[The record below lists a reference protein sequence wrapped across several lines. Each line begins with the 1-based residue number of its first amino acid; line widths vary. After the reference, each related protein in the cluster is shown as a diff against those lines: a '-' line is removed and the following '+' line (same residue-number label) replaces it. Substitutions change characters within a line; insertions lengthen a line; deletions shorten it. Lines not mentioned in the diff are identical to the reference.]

1 MFVKDYIGYYINNN
15 KKDNMTKT
23 QYPTKY
29 QITKLEQRVDEEL
42 DPIIDMAEL
51 ELKAV
56 LTDETENAMTYLSKK
71 IKADKVINNLQK
83 AIETL
88 EVAQRQ
94 AVTFFGKIK
103 DSNLKEKLNYKFRN
117 KDQDNYYRSDNYGRG
132 ITPEDCRDQLREFAE
147 FIAQQ
152 KVENKPEGKKLK
164 ELKLYKKASKHKIWE
179 CGVPD
184 QLQAQLTEILAGVNI
199 IWDKSKQL
207 RLQNKQ
213 YN

>member
-1 MFVKDYIGYYINNN
+1 
-15 KKDNMTKT
+15 MTKT

-42 DPIIDMAEL
+42 DPIISLAEL

-56 LTDETENAMTYLSKK
+56 LTDETELAMTYLAKK

-88 EVAQRQ
+88 EIAQRQ

-103 DSNLKEKLNYKFRN
+103 DAKLREKLSYKF
-117 KDQDNYYRSDNYGRG
+117 KDKKDRDNYYRSDNYGRG
-132 ITPEDCRDQLREFAE
+132 ITPEDCRAQLREFAQS
-147 FIAQQ
+147 IAQQ

-179 CGVPD
+179 CGVPE
-184 QLQAQLTEILAGVNI
+184 QLQSQLEHILSGINI

-207 RLQNKQ
+207 RLENKK

>member
-1 MFVKDYIGYYINNN
+1 
-15 KKDNMTKT
+15 MTKT

-29 QITKLEQRVDEEL
+29 QITRLEQRVDEEL
-42 DPIIDMAEL
+42 DPIISLAEL

-56 LTDETENAMTYLSKK
+56 LTDETELAMTYLAKK

-88 EVAQRQ
+88 EIAQRQ

-103 DSNLKEKLNYKFRN
+103 DAKLREKLSYKF
-117 KDQDNYYRSDNYGRG
+117 KDKKDRDNYYRSDNYGRG
-132 ITPEDCRDQLREFAE
+132 ITPEDCRDQLREFAQA
-147 FIAQQ
+147 IAQQ

-179 CGVPD
+179 CGVPE
-184 QLQAQLTEILAGVNI
+184 QLQSQLEQILSGINI

-207 RLQNKQ
+207 RLENKK

>member
-1 MFVKDYIGYYINNN
+1 MS
-15 KKDNMTKT
+15 KT

-42 DPIIDMAEL
+42 APVINLAEF

-56 LTDETENAMTYLSKK
+56 LTEETENAMTYLAKK
-71 IKADKVINNLQK
+71 IKADTVIDNLQK
-83 AIETL
+83 AVEQL
-88 EVAQRQ
+88 EIAQRQ

-103 DSNLKEKLNYKFRN
+103 DNNLKENLNYKFRKKDN
-117 KDQDNYYRSDNYGRG
+117 KSNYFTSGYDKG
-132 ITPEDCRDQLREFAE
+132 ILPDDCREQLREWAQV
-147 FIAQQ
+147 IAQQ

-179 CGVPD
+179 CGVPE
-184 QLQAQLTEILAGVNI
+184 QLQTQLTRILAGLNI

-207 RLQNKQ
+207 KLQNKSV
-213 YN
+213 N

>member
-1 MFVKDYIGYYINNN
+1 MS
-15 KKDNMTKT
+15 KT

-42 DPIIDMAEL
+42 NPIIDMAEL

-56 LTDETENAMTYLSKK
+56 LTEETENAMTYLSKK

-88 EVAQRQ
+88 EIAQRQ

-103 DSNLKEKLNYKFRN
+103 DSNLRDTLSYKF
-117 KDQDNYYRSDNYGRG
+117 KDKKDRDNYYRSDNYGRG

>member
-1 MFVKDYIGYYINNN
+1 
-15 KKDNMTKT
+15 MTKT

-56 LTDETENAMTYLSKK
+56 LTDETELAMTYLSKK

-88 EVAQRQ
+88 EIAQRQ

-103 DSNLKEKLNYKFRN
+103 DSNLRQKLSYKF
-117 KDQDNYYRSDNYGRG
+117 KDKNDRDNYYRSDNYRG

-184 QLQAQLTEILAGVNI
+184 QLQSQLTEILAGVNI

-207 RLQNKQ
+207 KLQNKQ

>member
-1 MFVKDYIGYYINNN
+1 
-15 KKDNMTKT
+15 MTKT

-42 DPIIDMAEL
+42 DPIINLAEL
-51 ELKAV
+51 ELKSV
-56 LTDETENAMTYLSKK
+56 LAEQTEVAMSYLAKK

-83 AIETL
+83 AVESL
-88 EVAQRQ
+88 EIAQRQ
-94 AVTFFGKIK
+94 AITFFGKVK
-103 DSNLKEKLNYKFRN
+103 DNKLKEKLSHKFRKN
-117 KDQDNYYRSDNYGRG
+117 DRDNYYRSSYDKG
-132 ITPEDCRDQLREFAE
+132 ILPEDCREQLRDWAE
-147 FIAQQ
+147 VIAQQ

-179 CGVPD
+179 CGVPE
-184 QLQAQLTEILAGVNI
+184 QLQSQLEQILSGVNI

-207 RLQNKQ
+207 RLENKK

>member
-1 MFVKDYIGYYINNN
+1 MSKA
-15 KKDNMTKT
+15 T
-23 QYPTKY
+23 YPTKY
-29 QITKLEQRVDEEL
+29 QITKLEQRVDEEI
-42 DPIIDMAEL
+42 DPIIKMAEL
-51 ELKAV
+51 ELKSV
-56 LTDETENAMTYLSKK
+56 LTEQTEIAMTYLAKK
-71 IKADKVINNLQK
+71 IKADKVIDNLQK
-83 AIETL
+83 AVEQL

-103 DSNLKEKLNYKFRN
+103 DNSLREKLNYKF
-117 KDQDNYYRSDNYGRG
+117 KDKDKDNYYRSDNYGRG

-152 KVENKPEGKKLK
+152 KVENMKEGKKLK

-179 CGVPD
+179 CGVPE
-184 QLQAQLTEILAGVNI
+184 QLQSQLEQILSGINI

-207 RLQNKQ
+207 RLENKR

>member
-1 MFVKDYIGYYINNN
+1 
-15 KKDNMTKT
+15 MTKT

-42 DPIIDMAEL
+42 NPIIDMAEL

-56 LTDETENAMTYLSKK
+56 LTDETELAMTYLSKK

-88 EVAQRQ
+88 EIAQRQ

-103 DSNLKEKLNYKFRN
+103 DSNLRQKLSYKF
-117 KDQDNYYRSDNYGRG
+117 KDKNDRDNYYRSDNYRG

-184 QLQAQLTEILAGVNI
+184 QLQSQLTEILAGVNI

>member
-1 MFVKDYIGYYINNN
+1 
-15 KKDNMTKT
+15 MTKT

-42 DPIIDMAEL
+42 DPIINLAEL
-51 ELKAV
+51 ELKSV
-56 LTDETENAMTYLSKK
+56 LAEQTEIAMSYLAKK

-83 AIETL
+83 AVESL
-88 EVAQRQ
+88 EIAQRQ
-94 AVTFFGKIK
+94 AITFFGKVK
-103 DSNLKEKLNYKFRN
+103 DNKLKEKLSHKFRKN
-117 KDQDNYYRSDNYGRG
+117 DRDNYYRSSYDKG
-132 ITPEDCRDQLREFAE
+132 IMPEDCREQLRDWAE
-147 FIAQQ
+147 VIAQQ

-179 CGVPD
+179 CGVPE
-184 QLQAQLTEILAGVNI
+184 QLQSQLEQILSGVNI

-207 RLQNKQ
+207 RLENKR

>member
-1 MFVKDYIGYYINNN
+1 
-15 KKDNMTKT
+15 MTKT

-42 DPIIDMAEL
+42 DPIINMAEL

-56 LTDETENAMTYLSKK
+56 LTDETELAMTYLAKK

-88 EVAQRQ
+88 EIAQRQ

-103 DSNLKEKLNYKFRN
+103 DAKLRETLSYKF
-117 KDQDNYYRSDNYGRG
+117 KDKKDRDNYYRHDSYGRG
-132 ITPEDCRDQLREFAE
+132 ITPEDCRDQLREFAQA
-147 FIAQQ
+147 IAQQ

-179 CGVPD
+179 CGVPE
-184 QLQAQLTEILAGVNI
+184 QLQSQLSEILAGLNI

-207 RLQNKQ
+207 RLENKTH
-213 YN
+213 N

>member
-1 MFVKDYIGYYINNN
+1 
-15 KKDNMTKT
+15 MTKT

-42 DPIIDMAEL
+42 DPIINLAEL
-51 ELKAV
+51 ELKSV
-56 LTDETENAMTYLSKK
+56 LAEQTEIAMSYLAKK
-71 IKADKVINNLQK
+71 IKADKVIDNLQK
-83 AIETL
+83 AVENL
-88 EVAQRQ
+88 EIAQRQ
-94 AVTFFGKIK
+94 AVTFFGKVK
-103 DSNLKEKLNYKFRN
+103 DNKLKEKLSHKFK
-117 KDQDNYYRSDNYGRG
+117 KDRDNYYRSDNYGRG

-147 FIAQQ
+147 TIAQQ

-179 CGVPD
+179 CGVPE
-184 QLQAQLTEILAGVNI
+184 QLQSQLEQILSGINI

-207 RLQNKQ
+207 RLENKK

>member
-1 MFVKDYIGYYINNN
+1 
-15 KKDNMTKT
+15 MTKT

-42 DPIIDMAEL
+42 DPIIAMAEL

-56 LTDETENAMTYLSKK
+56 LTDETELAMTYLAKK
-71 IKADKVINNLQK
+71 IKADKVIDNLQK

-88 EVAQRQ
+88 EIAQRQ

-103 DSNLKEKLNYKFRN
+103 DAKLRETLSYKF
-117 KDQDNYYRSDNYGRG
+117 KDKKDRDNYYRGDNYGRG
-132 ITPEDCRDQLREFAE
+132 ITPEDCRDQLREFAQS
-147 FIAQQ
+147 IAQQ

-179 CGVPD
+179 CGVPE
-184 QLQAQLTEILAGVNI
+184 QLQSQLTEILAGVNI

-207 RLQNKQ
+207 KLENKN

>member
-1 MFVKDYIGYYINNN
+1 
-15 KKDNMTKT
+15 MTKT

-56 LTDETENAMTYLSKK
+56 LTDETELAMTYLAKK

-88 EVAQRQ
+88 EIAQRQ

-103 DSNLKEKLNYKFRN
+103 DAKLREKLSYKF
-117 KDQDNYYRSDNYGRG
+117 KDKKDRDNYYRSDNYGRG
-132 ITPEDCRDQLREFAE
+132 ITPEDCRDQLREFAQS
-147 FIAQQ
+147 IAQQ

-179 CGVPD
+179 CGVPE
-184 QLQAQLTEILAGVNI
+184 QLQAQLTEIMAGVNI

-207 RLQNKQ
+207 KLQNKQ

>member
-1 MFVKDYIGYYINNN
+1 
-15 KKDNMTKT
+15 MTKT

-42 DPIIDMAEL
+42 NPIIDMAEL

-56 LTDETENAMTYLSKK
+56 LTEETELAMTYLSKK

-88 EVAQRQ
+88 EIAQRQ

-103 DSNLKEKLNYKFRN
+103 DSNLREKLSYKF
-117 KDQDNYYRSDNYGRG
+117 KDKKDRDNYYRSDNYGRG

>member
-1 MFVKDYIGYYINNN
+1 
-15 KKDNMTKT
+15 MTKT

-42 DPIIDMAEL
+42 NPIIDMAEL

-56 LTDETENAMTYLSKK
+56 LTDETELAMTYLSKK

-88 EVAQRQ
+88 EIAQRQ

-103 DSNLKEKLNYKFRN
+103 DSNLRDKLSYKF
-117 KDQDNYYRSDNYGRG
+117 KDKKDRDNYYRSDNYGRG

-184 QLQAQLTEILAGVNI
+184 QLQSQLTEILAGVNI

-207 RLQNKQ
+207 KLQNKQ

>member
-1 MFVKDYIGYYINNN
+1 
-15 KKDNMTKT
+15 MTKT

-42 DPIIDMAEL
+42 DPIIDMANL

-56 LTDETENAMTYLSKK
+56 LTEETENAMAYLSKK

-88 EVAQRQ
+88 EIAQRQ

-103 DSNLKEKLNYKFRN
+103 DSNLKEKLNYKF
-117 KDQDNYYRSDNYGRG
+117 KDKNDRDNYYRSDNYRG

>member
-1 MFVKDYIGYYINNN
+1 MS
-15 KKDNMTKT
+15 KT

-42 DPIIDMAEL
+42 NPIIDMAEL

-88 EVAQRQ
+88 EIAQRQ

-103 DSNLKEKLNYKFRN
+103 DSNLRQKLSYKF
-117 KDQDNYYRSDNYGRG
+117 KDKKDRDNYYRSDNYGRG

>member
-1 MFVKDYIGYYINNN
+1 MS
-15 KKDNMTKT
+15 KT

-42 DPIIDMAEL
+42 DPIINLAEL
-51 ELKAV
+51 ELKSV
-56 LTDETENAMTYLSKK
+56 LTEQTEIAMTYLAKK
-71 IKADKVINNLQK
+71 IKADKVIDNLQK
-83 AIETL
+83 AVEQL

-103 DSNLKEKLNYKFRN
+103 DNSLRQKLNYKF
-117 KDQDNYYRSDNYGRG
+117 KDKDKDNYYRSSYDKG
-132 ITPEDCRDQLREFAE
+132 IMPEDCRDQLREFAE

-152 KVENKPEGKKLK
+152 KVENMKEGKKLK

-179 CGVPD
+179 CGVPE
-184 QLQAQLTEILAGVNI
+184 QLQSQLEQILSGINI

-207 RLQNKQ
+207 RLENKR

>member
-1 MFVKDYIGYYINNN
+1 
-15 KKDNMTKT
+15 MTKT

-42 DPIIDMAEL
+42 DPIINLAEL
-51 ELKAV
+51 ELKSV
-56 LTDETENAMTYLSKK
+56 LAEQTEIAMSYLAKK

-83 AIETL
+83 AVESL
-88 EVAQRQ
+88 EIAQRQ
-94 AVTFFGKIK
+94 AITFFGKVK
-103 DSNLKEKLNYKFRN
+103 DNKLKEKLSHKFK
-117 KDQDNYYRSDNYGRG
+117 KDRDNYYRSSYDKG
-132 ITPEDCRDQLREFAE
+132 ILPEDCREQLRDWAE
-147 FIAQQ
+147 VIAQQ

-179 CGVPD
+179 CGVPE
-184 QLQAQLTEILAGVNI
+184 QLQSQLEHILSGINI

-207 RLQNKQ
+207 RLENKK

>member
-1 MFVKDYIGYYINNN
+1 MSKA
-15 KKDNMTKT
+15 

-29 QITKLEQRVDEEL
+29 QITKLEQRVDEEI
-42 DPIIDMAEL
+42 DPIIAMAEL
-51 ELKAV
+51 ELKSV
-56 LTDETENAMTYLSKK
+56 LTEQTEIAMSYLAKK

-83 AIETL
+83 AVEQL
-88 EVAQRQ
+88 EIAQRQ
-94 AVTFFGKIK
+94 ALTFFGKIK
-103 DSNLKEKLNYKFRN
+103 DNNLKQKLNHKFKSNYDDR
-117 KDQDNYYRSDNYGRG
+117 DNYYRSANYGRG

-152 KVENKPEGKKLK
+152 KVENMKEGKKLK

-179 CGVPD
+179 CGVPE
-184 QLQAQLTEILAGVNI
+184 QLQSQLEQILSGINI

-207 RLQNKQ
+207 RLENKR

>member
-1 MFVKDYIGYYINNN
+1 
-15 KKDNMTKT
+15 MTKT

-29 QITKLEQRVDEEL
+29 QITKLEQRVDEEI
-42 DPIIDMAEL
+42 DPFIKMAEL
-51 ELKAV
+51 ELKSV
-56 LTDETENAMTYLSKK
+56 LTEQTEIAMTYLSKK

-83 AIETL
+83 AVEGL
-88 EVAQRQ
+88 EIAQRQ
-94 AVTFFGKIK
+94 ALTFFGKIRDHKLK
-103 DSNLKEKLNYKFRN
+103 DKLSYKFKN
-117 KDQDNYYRSDNYGRG
+117 PKDRDNYYRSDNYGRG

-152 KVENKPEGKKLK
+152 KVENMKEGKKLK

-179 CGVPD
+179 CGVPE
-184 QLQAQLTEILAGVNI
+184 QLQSQLEQILSGINI

-207 RLQNKQ
+207 RLENKS

>member
-1 MFVKDYIGYYINNN
+1 
-15 KKDNMTKT
+15 MTKT

-42 DPIIDMAEL
+42 DPIINLAEL
-51 ELKAV
+51 ELKSV
-56 LTDETENAMTYLSKK
+56 LAEQTEIAMTYLAKK

-83 AIETL
+83 AVENL
-88 EVAQRQ
+88 EIAQRQ
-94 AVTFFGKIK
+94 AITFFGKVK
-103 DSNLKEKLNYKFRN
+103 DNKLKEKLSHKFK
-117 KDQDNYYRSDNYGRG
+117 KDGDNYYSSSYDKG
-132 ITPEDCRDQLREFAE
+132 ILPEDCREQLRDWAE
-147 FIAQQ
+147 VIAQQ

-179 CGVPD
+179 CGVPE
-184 QLQAQLTEILAGVNI
+184 QLQSQLEQILSGINI

-207 RLQNKQ
+207 RLENKR

>member
-1 MFVKDYIGYYINNN
+1 
-15 KKDNMTKT
+15 MTKT

-42 DPIIDMAEL
+42 DPIINLAEL
-51 ELKAV
+51 ELKSV
-56 LTDETENAMTYLSKK
+56 LAEETEIAMTYLAKK

-83 AIETL
+83 AVEQL
-88 EVAQRQ
+88 EIAQRQ
-94 AVTFFGKIK
+94 AITFFGKVK
-103 DSNLKEKLNYKFRN
+103 DNKLKEKLSHKFK
-117 KDQDNYYRSDNYGRG
+117 KDRDNYYTSSYDKG
-132 ITPEDCRDQLREFAE
+132 ILPEDCREQLRDWAE
-147 FIAQQ
+147 VIAQQ

-179 CGVPD
+179 CGVPE
-184 QLQAQLTEILAGVNI
+184 QLQSQLSEILAGLNI

-207 RLQNKQ
+207 RLENKK

>member
-1 MFVKDYIGYYINNN
+1 
-15 KKDNMTKT
+15 MTKT

-88 EVAQRQ
+88 EIAQRQ

-103 DSNLKEKLNYKFRN
+103 DAKLREKLSYKF
-117 KDQDNYYRSDNYGRG
+117 KDKKDRDNYYRSDYHGRG

-179 CGVPD
+179 CGVPE
-184 QLQAQLTEILAGVNI
+184 QLQAQLSEIMAGVNI

>member
-1 MFVKDYIGYYINNN
+1 MS
-15 KKDNMTKT
+15 KT

-42 DPIIDMAEL
+42 NPIIDMAEL

-88 EVAQRQ
+88 EIAQRQ

-103 DSNLKEKLNYKFRN
+103 DSNLKEKLNYKF
-117 KDQDNYYRSDNYGRG
+117 KDKKDRDNYYRSDNYGRG

>member
-1 MFVKDYIGYYINNN
+1 
-15 KKDNMTKT
+15 MTKT

-42 DPIIDMAEL
+42 DPIIDMANL

-56 LTDETENAMTYLSKK
+56 LTAETENAMTYLSKK

-88 EVAQRQ
+88 EIAQRQ

-103 DSNLKEKLNYKFRN
+103 DSNLREKLSYKF
-117 KDQDNYYRSDNYGRG
+117 KDKKDRENYYRSDNYGRG

-207 RLQNKQ
+207 RLQNKG

>member
-1 MFVKDYIGYYINNN
+1 
-15 KKDNMTKT
+15 MTKT

-42 DPIIDMAEL
+42 DPIIAMAEL

-56 LTDETENAMTYLSKK
+56 LTDETELAMTYLAKK

-88 EVAQRQ
+88 EIAQRQ

-103 DSNLKEKLNYKFRN
+103 DAKLREKLSYKF
-117 KDQDNYYRSDNYGRG
+117 KDKKDRDNYYRSDNYGRG
-132 ITPEDCRDQLREFAE
+132 ITPEDCRDQLREFAQA
-147 FIAQQ
+147 IAQH

-179 CGVPD
+179 CGVPE
-184 QLQAQLTEILAGVNI
+184 QLQSQLEQILSGINI

-207 RLQNKQ
+207 RLENKR